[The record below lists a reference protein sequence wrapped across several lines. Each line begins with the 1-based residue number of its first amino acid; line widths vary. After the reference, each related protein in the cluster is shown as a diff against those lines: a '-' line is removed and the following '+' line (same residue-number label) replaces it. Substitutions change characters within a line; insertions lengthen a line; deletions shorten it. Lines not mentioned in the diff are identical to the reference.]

1 MTWGLS
7 PGSVRG
13 VEIGHM
19 ENLQQ
24 DEREAL
30 QFFSFSAG
38 ENDFETFFLT
48 SN

>member
-7 PGSVRG
+7 PGSVHG

-30 QFFSFSAG
+30 QLFFFQLVRMILKHFS
-38 ENDFETFFLT
+38 
-48 SN
+48 